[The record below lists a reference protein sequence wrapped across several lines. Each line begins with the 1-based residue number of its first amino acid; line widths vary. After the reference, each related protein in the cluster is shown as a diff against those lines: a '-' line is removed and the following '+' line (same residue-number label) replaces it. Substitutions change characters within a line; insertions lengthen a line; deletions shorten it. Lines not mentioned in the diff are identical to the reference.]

1 MDNMQIPLG
10 ADVEGRG
17 AIPMAPSAAVQT
29 SKANEAN
36 APHRQKIIEAKRK
49 LRGQIHDMRKR
60 FAAMQARVEAQI
72 EQIVRERAQGKSPVP
87 QIEFGELDRITEAQ
101 KAHIRQR
108 GCLVVRNVFDDARV
122 DDWTA
127 ELSEYLETN
136 DYLEKLK
143 LGGAVDNYFSTLA
156 SAKPQ
161 IYGVF
166 WSRPQM
172 EARTDPA
179 MARVHSFLN
188 GLWRASSPNGPV
200 FDPELS
206 LIYSDRVR
214 FRQPG
219 DASLGLSAHVDAGS
233 IERWID
239 PSYHGTV
246 YRHVFGG
253 DLDKYDPFEAW
264 GRTGITEIP
273 SPAVCRMFRTF
284 QGWTALTRQGPND
297 GTLQLLP
304 IANVMPWMLLRA
316 LQDDV
321 PDDELCGAAAC
332 RAMMIIKEYHG
343 LLLQGYGSIPLMQPG
358 DAIFWHPDVL
368 HGVEDAHRG
377 NGYSSV
383 MYIAPAPD
391 CAKNRQYAALQR
403 AAFEAGLSAPD
414 FAPDNFEVSF
424 TGRFTRADLSP
435 LGLREM
441 GY

>member
-1 MDNMQIPLG
+1 M
-10 ADVEGRG
+10 
-17 AIPMAPSAAVQT
+17 SAQT
-29 SKANEAN
+29 HKANEAN
-36 APHRQKIIEAKRK
+36 APFRQRIIEVKRK
-49 LRGQIHDMRKR
+49 LRSQIHDMPGR
-60 FAAMQARVEAQI
+60 FAAMTARVETQV
-72 EQIVRERAQGKSPVP
+72 EQILRERAQGISPVP
-87 QIEFGELDRITEAQ
+87 QIEFGHLDRVTDAQ
-101 KAHIRQR
+101 KDLIRQR
-108 GCLVVRNVFDDARV
+108 GCLVIRNVFDDARV
-122 DDWTA
+122 DAWTA
-127 ELSEYLETN
+127 GLAEYLETN
-136 DYLEKLK
+136 DYLEKLEK
-143 LGGAVDNYFSTLA
+143 GGAVDNYFSTLG

-166 WSRPQM
+166 WSRAQM

-179 MARVHSFLN
+179 MARAQTFLN
-188 GLWRASSPNGPV
+188 RLWRFQAPDGPV
-200 FDPELS
+200 FDPDLN
-206 LIYSDRVR
+206 LIYADRVR

-233 IERWID
+233 IDRWID
-239 PSYHGTV
+239 PAYRGTV

-253 DLDKYDPFEAW
+253 DLEKYDPFEAW
-264 GRTGITEIP
+264 GRTQIQEIP

-304 IANVMPWMLLRA
+304 IADAMPWILLRA

-321 PDDELCGAAAC
+321 PEDELCGAAAC
-332 RAMMIIKEYHG
+332 RAMVIMKEYHG

-377 NGYSSV
+377 TGYASV

-391 CAKNRQYAALQR
+391 CAKNRQYAKLQQ

-414 FAPDNFEVSF
+414 FAPDNFEVTF